1 MIALLFPAVEMRDQL
16 AIEKA
21 ADLVAKQV
29 VLIGEG
35 SASGEVEHQDSLKR
49 GAGLG
54 SV

>member
-16 AIEKA
+16 ALEEA
-21 ADLVAKQV
+21 ADLVAEQV
-29 VLIGEG
+29 VLVGEG
-35 SASGEVEHQDSLKR
+35 GAAGQVEHQDSLKR